1 MNLYNEEQKEKKENV
16 VEKEKEKGKHAEIME
31 KLLYEYIILFKNTI
45 YSISCFHLL
54 RSSC

>member
-45 YSISCFHLL
+45 YSIS
-54 RSSC
+54 